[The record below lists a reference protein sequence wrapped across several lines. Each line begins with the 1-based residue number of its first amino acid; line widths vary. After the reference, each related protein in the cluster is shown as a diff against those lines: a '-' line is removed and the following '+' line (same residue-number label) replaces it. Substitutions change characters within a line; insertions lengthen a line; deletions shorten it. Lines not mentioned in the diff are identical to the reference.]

1 VVRSIASSWN
11 PANIRRRVRRAR
23 QFPTNTCP
31 SSRHVQ
37 MMAETMLT
45 YGRCHMLQEE
55 PEHCAV
61 SMLVTVLQLYK
72 ARTEIGRLKKKLVAR
87 GRK

>member
-1 VVRSIASSWN
+1 
-11 PANIRRRVRRAR
+11 
-23 QFPTNTCP
+23 
-31 SSRHVQ
+31 